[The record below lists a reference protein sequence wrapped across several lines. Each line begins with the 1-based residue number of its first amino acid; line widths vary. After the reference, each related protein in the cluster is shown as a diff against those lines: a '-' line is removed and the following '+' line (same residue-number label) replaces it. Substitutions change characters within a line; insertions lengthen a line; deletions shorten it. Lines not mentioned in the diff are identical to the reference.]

1 MKHDLF
7 HSYPVLA
14 DKPGEL
20 VAHFKY
26 TVLILKGSTI
36 AITGLPL
43 DISKFKTDKKIE
55 DESLIQLIN
64 VGLYFLN
71 IMFMIIYYRH
81 RWIKKVKRRRR
92 RKKSRFKVK

>member
-64 VGLYFLN
+64 VSIFKIWFYDYSNLN
-71 IMFMIIYYRH
+71 RH
-81 RWIKKVKRRRR
+81 QWIKKVKRRR
-92 RKKSRFKVK
+92 SRMK

>member
-1 MKHDLF
+1 MF

-14 DKPGEL
+14 EKVGEF

-43 DISKFKTDKKIE
+43 DVSKFKTDKKIE

-64 VGLYFLN
+64 VGLYFVN
-71 IMFMIIYYRH
+71 IIYMIIYYRH
-81 RWIKKVKRRRR
+81 QWIKKVKRRRK